1 MKVENTLEYTGI
13 ISNEELNKCPG
24 CPSQERI
31 KKGPVAIIEC
41 NQEIP
46 CNPCEDSCPFGAI
59 KVGDPITN
67 LPILDEEKCKGC
79 GLCIASCPGLAIF
92 VIDCTY
98 SGKEALV
105 SFPFE
110 YLPLPKVGEIVSAV
124 NRENKVVTMG
134 KVIKRINSKKNDR
147 TSIVTISIP
156 KKWLMDVRGILI
168 PQKNLK
174 TIIRSKCS

>member
-1 MKVENTLEYTGI
+1 MENTLEYTGI

-46 CNPCEDSCPFGAI
+46 CNPCEDACPFGAI
-59 KVGDPITN
+59 KVGEPITN

-92 VIDCTY
+92 VIDYTY
-98 SGKEALV
+98 SEKEASV

-124 NRENKVVTMG
+124 NREGKVVTMG

-174 TIIRSKCS
+174 TTIRSKRS